1 MNSCPMRLAGSD
13 AGSDRWVAGLT
24 SLAEFGF
31 NGETDRHRY
40 LRHRAAN
47 VDVAVS
53 PGGCCSRPVLRS

>member
-1 MNSCPMRLAGSD
+1 MRLAGSD

-47 VDVAVS
+47 VDV
-53 PGGCCSRPVLRS
+53 